1 MKIENEKWK
10 FFLVLKYRTTQHQD
24 TWNYINS
31 IQKSSRGEQP
41 NLAPPTLNAF
51 DARDFMTPL

>member
-10 FFLVLKYRTTQHQD
+10 FLKYRTTQHQD

-51 DARDFMTPL
+51 DAHDFMTPL